1 MTRQCVGKKEGE
13 DWSGLEER
21 DIYPFLKAFVKTD
34 YILATG
40 VWKRLLQVFYPEKL
54 SLSVN
59 QNAISVVFH
68 TPVTESVKADTG
80 EVSPDSSGVSVLCML
95 RPIYICK
102 CMCKCDL
109 WHLEVNVL
117 SYEYHSCKFCCLA
130 SETAVATIAVL
141 KGVILACQTDCL
153 WQRILHMNSSYK
165 TT

>member
-1 MTRQCVGKKEGE
+1 MGKKEGE

-68 TPVTESVKADTG
+68 TPVTESVKADTEERG
-80 EVSPDSSGVSVLCML
+80 IPRQQWCLCVVHAETN
-95 RPIYICK
+95 IY
-102 CMCKCDL
+102 L
-109 WHLEVNVL
+109 
-117 SYEYHSCKFCCLA
+117 
-130 SETAVATIAVL
+130 
-141 KGVILACQTDCL
+141 
-153 WQRILHMNSSYK
+153 
-165 TT
+165 